1 MPDQPAFRSTTQDEL
16 ALYANK
22 TIPLQSTTIQSVNYT
37 TDDQS
42 LDVTFTS
49 GRSYTLTGVPPD
61 VFLALLHAPSAGQ
74 YFNNNM
80 RGKY

>member
-1 MPDQPAFRSTTQDEL
+1 MPDIPITSTAETEL
-16 ALYANK
+16 ALYANR
-22 TIPLQSTTIQSVNYT
+22 TLPLQSTTIQSVNYT

-42 LDVTFTS
+42 LDITFVS
-49 GRSYTLTGVPPD
+49 GKSYTLSGVPPD

>member
-1 MPDQPAFRSTTQDEL
+1 MPDEPVFRSTTETEL

-22 TIPLQSTTIQSVNYT
+22 TIPLQSTTIRTVNYT

-42 LDVTFTS
+42 LDVTFMS
-49 GRSYTLTGVPPD
+49 GKSYTLSSVPPD
-61 VFLALLHAPSAGQ
+61 VFLALLHAPSPGQ

-80 RGKY
+80 RGRY